1 MTLEMCGR
9 LLDAV
14 RGGNVGMRRGLG
26 REGIVLKIGFVIL
39 WRKNQKVTRE
49 TKVNDKSVDER
60 MEQQSIRLARD

>member
-1 MTLEMCGR
+1 
-9 LLDAV
+9 
-14 RGGNVGMRRGLG
+14 MRRGLG